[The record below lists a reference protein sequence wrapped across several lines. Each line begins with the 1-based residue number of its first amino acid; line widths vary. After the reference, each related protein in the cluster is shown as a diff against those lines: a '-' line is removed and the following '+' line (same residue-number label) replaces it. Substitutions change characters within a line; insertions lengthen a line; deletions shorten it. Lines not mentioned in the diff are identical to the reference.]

1 MIKRRFYKMEHGDRD
16 DPSNQSSSSSDSEI
30 EVEPEATDDSEYD
43 DDDVIEDHK
52 EDAEPCSTSS
62 GYKSEDSSANEIHV
76 DLSGFPIDEDN
87 AKTGNERQSP
97 IDDRMFGKSGSEF
110 QEKSSNTIADKES
123 LSVDLPE
130 YVVKRKSIFKCR
142 ICPRIVCLNEEA
154 LRAHLKS
161 KRHARSEK
169 LLNEGRLKT
178 VLNSDGKLDEEET
191 PALYARI
198 LASSQALPRKKSKR
212 EDKMRPGKKRMRYD
226 TKKSK
231 GSSGK
236 KRRQ

>member
-16 DPSNQSSSSSDSEI
+16 DASNQSSSSSDSEI
-30 EVEPEATDDSEYD
+30 EAEAEASEGSEYD
-43 DDDVIEDHK
+43 DDDAV
-52 EDAEPCSTSS
+52 EDAEQPCSNSSS
-62 GYKSEDSSANEIHV
+62 GYKSEDSSANETLV
-76 DLSGFPIDEDN
+76 DMSGCPVDD
-87 AKTGNERQSP
+87 GNERESLK
-97 IDDRMFGKSGSEF
+97 DDQVFGKSGSEF
-110 QEKSSNTIADKES
+110 QELSSNTVADKES

-198 LASSQALPRKKSKR
+198 LASSQALPRKKSKQ
-212 EDKMRPGKKRMRYD
+212 EDKSRPRKKRMRYD
-226 TKKSK
+226 NKKSK